1 MIGCQLE
8 YLFVLV
14 VVAAVDEIIL
24 QRFRRCRCTA
34 NVGKGWWWRG
44 EGSKANSQPKTSI
57 RRQLWI
63 SMVHRCRPI
72 IKHCRLKIYG

>member
-1 MIGCQLE
+1 MIGCQLK

-34 NVGKGWWWRG
+34 N
-44 EGSKANSQPKTSI
+44 SQPKTSI

-63 SMVHRCRPI
+63 SMVRRCRPI